1 MGGGGMVP
9 QKYAFLGFDIA
20 KFGAHSKALRFNFKP
35 IFVFSSDAK
44 IDVQFME
51 QICDTYLKI
60 SEKRKD
66 LTCIKS

>member
-1 MGGGGMVP
+1 MEGGGMVP

-20 KFGAHSKALRFNFKP
+20 KFGAHSKVLRFNCKP
-35 IFVFSSDAK
+35 IFVFNSDSK
-44 IDVQFME
+44 IDVRFVE

-66 LTCIKS
+66 LTCIKA